1 MRRPTRTHRLSIAA
15 MVSSLA
21 FGVVAAAGIRS
32 FWTADSWTHGRTYLV
47 GLALGRGRLVCG
59 YVALPVEVKVS
70 DGHQSSDAK
79 SFENHSAIFPVAF
92 VNKVYRLPSGNLT
105 EHAVWVPLWFPLF
118 LLLIIPMYWLIA
130 RSANGPAFPVIAD
143 TTRA

>member
-1 MRRPTRTHRLSIAA
+1 MLSL
-15 MVSSLA
+15 LA
-21 FGVVAAAGIRS
+21 FGVVAAAGVRS
-32 FWTADSWTHGRTYLV
+32 FWTADSWTHGRKHLV

-59 YVALPVEVKVS
+59 YVSLPIEVKVS

-79 SFENHSAIFPVAF
+79 SFETHSAIFPIAF
-92 VNKVYRLPSGNLT
+92 VNNVYHLPSGNLR

-118 LLLIIPMYWLIA
+118 LLFIIPTYWLIA
-130 RSANGPAFPVIAD
+130 RFSNAPAFPVIAD

>member
-1 MRRPTRTHRLSIAA
+1 
-15 MVSSLA
+15 
-21 FGVVAAAGIRS
+21 
-32 FWTADSWTHGRTYLV
+32 
-47 GLALGRGRLVCG
+47 VCG

-92 VNKVYRLPSGNLT
+92 VNKVYRLHSGNLT